1 MAKYLIT
8 GSYTA
13 QGAAGLLKDGG
24 TKRRQIVEELVGGLG
39 GKLESLYFAFGSDD
53 VVVIVD
59 MPDAAAMTAVSLTVG
74 ASGAINIRTTVLI
87 TPEEMDAAAKKTVSY
102 SAPGA

>member
-24 TKRRQIVEELVGGLG
+24 TRRRQAIEELIGGLG

-53 VVVIVD
+53 VVIIVD

-74 ASGAINIRTTVLI
+74 ASGAINIKTTVLI

-102 SAPGA
+102 RPPGA

>member
-24 TKRRQIVEELVGGLG
+24 TRRRQAVEELIGGLG

-53 VVVIVD
+53 VVIIVD

-74 ASGAINIRTTVLI
+74 ASGAINIKTTVLI

-102 SAPGA
+102 RPPGA